1 MAMQM
6 RPYQIDAVKAI
17 LSKWEDAD
25 RVLLVLPTGTGKTVT
40 FSHVIADRC
49 AQGGR
54 ILVLAH
60 REELLEQAADKLYSV
75 TGLKAA
81 FERGDLTAVGSG
93 AQVVVA
99 SVQTMS
105 RENRLNNYCE
115 SHFNTIIVDEAHHCL
130 ADSYRTILNYFGTA
144 KVLGVTATP
153 DRADKKQLSEV
164 FQTTAYEYSM
174 LQAVKDGYL
183 VQPKALMKPL
193 NIDLTKVKIQGGDFE
208 AGALGSA
215 IEPYLESIADE
226 MAGVCKNRKTVV
238 FLPLVEMSQ
247 HFRDLLNER
256 GFRAQEVNGNS
267 KDRGQILQD
276 FEQGRYNVLCNSML
290 LIEGWDCPAVD
301 CIVVLRPT
309 TSRALYVQ
317 MIGRGMRL
325 SPATGKTDLL
335 ILDFLWMTAKHNLC
349 RPSVLVSKSEKVAS
363 KIDKMTED
371 NEVSLTEAQEIAERD
386 VLTERQNALAEQ
398 LRAQRSKKA
407 KLVDPLQFAFSISD
421 GTLAEYQPVSDWEAE
436 PPTTRQ
442 LEMIERRGVSSQA
455 IKCKGEASLL
465 IDILNKRIAEGL
477 SSAKQIRKLESYGFK
492 NVGMWSM
499 AQASSM
505 MGIIAGNNWRVP
517 RYINPLNYQP
527 A

>member
-81 FERGDLTAVGSG
+81 FERGDLSAVGSG

-105 RENRLNNYCE
+105 RVNRLNNYCKT
-115 SHFNTIIVDEAHHCL
+115 HFNTIIVDEAHHCL

-174 LQAVKDGYL
+174 LQA
-183 VQPKALMKPL
+183 
-193 NIDLTKVKIQGGDFE
+193 DLTKVKIQGGDFE

-290 LIEGWDCPAVD
+290 LTEGWDCPAVD

-371 NEVSLTEAQEIAERD
+371 NEVDLTEAQEIAERD

-398 LRAQRSKKA
+398 LRAQRAKKA

-436 PPTTRQ
+436 PPTNRQ

-465 IDILNKRIAEGL
+465 IDILNKRTAEGL

-517 RYINPLNYQP
+517 HNINPVNYQP